1 MRIALAAAAGLGLF
15 FRLADL
21 TEEPV
26 GWQTANVLY
35 STGGGPLDEIL
46 EVVRVTK
53 GQCEARAAASVFFQ
67 GYAARLLSPQLACI
81 ATNGCLPRMP
91 ADRLRWRRPDGEM
104 IQLGLTPGGGS
115 EGTTEGLIAQLVS
128 DSSEEHLQPLAR
140 ALRSRVRIAEQILRD
155 NAASALVNGLLL
167 LSGHFGPGWKD
178 LAACALAQPYLRGCG
193 SLPDT
198 GPVLVRRSC
207 CLIYR
212 VPPHGKCGDCALEYR
227 PDGSRRAG

>member
-155 NAASALVNGLLL
+155 KAATAPQVWL
-167 LSGHFGPGWKD
+167 D

-227 PDGSRRAG
+227 PDGSRRAS